1 MYGKFR
7 LIANIEN
14 TSIEEILV
22 YLKRLLRIYFTLVIF
37 SIIGFVSNLAIGET
51 VAAIIAIVGVV
62 LYVIH
67 MTALYFTSQTPT
79 NYHSITTV
87 ITALIL
93 LVYNIADIVYSVS
106 NGNLWGLLS
115 FIGVVLQCTTI
126 YILYKLH
133 EKIVYRMRNPDL
145 EQGLGNPTAPG
156 GTALEAIVSPSNP
169 HHTPMATT
177 VPYGSTTKN
186 PVASKGNY
194 N

>member
-1 MYGKFR
+1 MCRKFKM
-7 LIANIEN
+7 IANIEN
-14 TSIEEILV
+14 ISIEEILA
-22 YLKRLLRIYFTLVIF
+22 YLKRLLRIYFILEIL
-37 SIIGFVSNLAIGET
+37 SIVGFVANLTRGET
-51 VAAIIAIVGVV
+51 VAAIITIVGVV
-62 LYVIH
+62 LYAIH

-93 LVYNIADIVYSVS
+93 LIYNIADIVYSVS

-133 EKIVYRMRNPDL
+133 EKIVHKMRNPDHNDL
-145 EQGLGNPTAPG
+145 ERGMGNPTAPV
-156 GTALEAIVSPSNP
+156 EAVASPINP
-169 HHTPMATT
+169 HHTPMATA

-186 PVASKGNY
+186 PVASKSNY